1 MSEGYKVLCQS
12 REGRDFHLTGA
23 AREEVFLKDVFVL
36 VLKAKKRLNSRD
48 VVSRRTFSFDP
59 S

>member
-1 MSEGYKVLCQS
+1 MLCQS

-48 VVSRRTFSFDP
+48 VASRRTFSFDP